1 MNYPDNI
8 VSVHPYFK
16 VHAGKLAEFK
26 AILPEMIAKVA
37 AEPGTRCYEIAAHG
51 DEYLFREAYVGA
63 AGWQAH
69 MINTDALVARLL
81 KVATVTRL
89 EIHGK
94 AEELDKLRVQVAA
107 MNPVWY
113 VRETG
118 VWK

>member
-1 MNYPDNI
+1 MNSRTNV

-26 AILPEMIAKVA
+26 AILPAMIAKVST
-37 AEPGTRCYEIAAHG
+37 EPGTLAYEIAAHG

-63 AGWQAH
+63 AGWQTH
-69 MINTDALVARLL
+69 MVNTDDLVARLL
-81 KVATVTRL
+81 QIATVTRL
-89 EIHGK
+89 EVHGP
-94 AEELDKLRVQVAA
+94 AEELDKLRAQTAA

-113 VRETG
+113 IREIG